1 MRDAAMKTRK
11 KQAAKRRPTARKKV
25 PVFELRLYVA
35 NATPRSVLARDN
47 VQSLCEEH
55 LAGQY
60 RLTIID
66 LVKEPELARE
76 HEITAIPTLV
86 RVLPGSQKT
95 IIGSLADAKRVLQ
108 ALGLDDQPEK
118 YASLL
123 ASSHVGNA

>member
-1 MRDAAMKTRK
+1 MKTRK
-11 KQAAKRRPTARKKV
+11 KQAAKRRPAAGEKV
-25 PVFELRLYVA
+25 PAFELRLYVA
-35 NATPRSVLARDN
+35 DSTPRSVLARDE
-47 VQSLCEEH
+47 VQSLCQEH

-66 LVKEPELARE
+66 LVKKPEVARQ
-76 HEITAIPTLV
+76 HEILAIPTLV
-86 RVLPGSQKT
+86 RVLPGSQKK
-95 IIGSLADAKRVLQ
+95 IIGSMADAKRVLQ

>member
-1 MRDAAMKTRK
+1 MKTRK
-11 KQAAKRRPTARKKV
+11 KQAAKRRPAARKKV

-66 LVKEPELARE
+66 LVKKPEVARQ
-76 HEITAIPTLV
+76 HEILAIPTLV
-86 RVLPGSQKT
+86 RVLPGSQKK
-95 IIGSLADAKRVLQ
+95 IIGSMADAKRVLQ
-108 ALGLDDQPEK
+108 ALSLGDQSEEDGLLI
-118 YASLL
+118 AGSRV
-123 ASSHVGNA
+123 SNA